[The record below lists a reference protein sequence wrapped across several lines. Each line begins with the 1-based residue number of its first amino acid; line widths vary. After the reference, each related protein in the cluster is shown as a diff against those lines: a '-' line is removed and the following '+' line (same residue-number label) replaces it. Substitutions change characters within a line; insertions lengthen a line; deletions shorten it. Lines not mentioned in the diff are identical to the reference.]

1 MEILDSLKRMF
12 SRDTSRK
19 GHSHPGFKE
28 RPRAT
33 SRMGAFADPSPPVGN
48 GADSHPF
55 RTENKDD
62 AAARENERREANAP
76 ETEGR
81 GKGVGEVPGDNGQ
94 RNSPDL
100 CPTPQPAPSP
110 HLENGHKPILEQIQS
125 LLGIAKRLE
134 DNPQNEELRG
144 RLVSGVLG
152 FTDILEAE
160 GLEVMAVDVN
170 PAAFIPV
177 VDDVDRPLPLVVR
190 PVILRDGNLI
200 LKGIRCLPKAA
211 PGDDAPGEAKESVP
225 GGTR

>member
-1 MEILDSLKRMF
+1 MEILDCLKRMF
-12 SRDTSRK
+12 TRDTSRHV
-19 GHSHPGFKE
+19 HSHSGFME

-33 SRMGAFADPSPPVGN
+33 SRMGSFAAPSPPVGN
-48 GADSHPF
+48 GTYSQPF
-55 RTENKDD
+55 RRGIKDD
-62 AAARENERREANAP
+62 AAARENGRREVNVP
-76 ETEGR
+76 EIER
-81 GKGVGEVPGDNGQ
+81 NGKGVGEVPGDNGQ

-152 FTDILEAE
+152 FTGILEAE

-190 PVILRDGNLI
+190 PAILRDGNLI

-211 PGDDAPGEAKESVP
+211 PGDAAPGEAKESVP